1 MIKTPLSNRRSTRI
15 RLLSGAGL
23 SPIERQMGRAM
34 RAPDEHAGD
43 GGDTGTGAAAEGAAG
58 ADGAGTSA
66 LGAAAADSAGA
77 DSGASGDGDAGAGD
91 GAAAEG
97 KEDADG
103 AGGAAAGAAG
113 KAADGK
119 EDDDKGDAGDVS
131 IVGAPEDYDT
141 AAFTMPEGV
150 EFDAE
155 MFDLVKD
162 DLKGMDLSQKGA
174 EAVVG
179 IFASKVAPK
188 IEERAVKAIDDAGAQ
203 LRANLARD
211 LQADPEVGGTKLKES
226 QAYAAK
232 AFAHFVPKAEERAQ
246 LSQFLNESGL
256 GDHPLLTRVIAGAG
270 RALSEASVPG
280 AAGGAQERSAA
291 EKFYGRKG

>member
-1 MIKTPLSNRRSTRI
+1 MTIKNPMNNRRSTRI
-15 RLLSGAGL
+15 LLLSGAGL
-23 SPIERQMGRAM
+23 SPIERMMGRAM
-34 RAPDEHAGD
+34 RSPDEHAAAD
-43 GGDTGTGAAAEGAAG
+43 ADAAAAEAEEPAA
-58 ADGAGTSA
+58 SA
-66 LGAAAADSAGA
+66 LGAAAAEA
-77 DSGASGDGDAGAGD
+77 DAGKD
-91 GAAAEG
+91 EAAAAAT
-97 KEDADG
+97 DADKTD
-103 AGGAAAGAAG
+103 ADKAAAADAA
-113 KAADGK
+113 KADAEK
-119 EDDDKGDAGDVS
+119 ASAEDS
-131 IVGAPEDYDT
+131 IVGAPDDYDT
-141 AAFTMPEGV
+141 TAFAMPEGV

-174 EAVVG
+174 EQVVG
-179 IFASKVAPK
+179 IFAAKVAPK

-270 RALSEASVPG
+270 RALSEASVPAG
-280 AAGGAQERSAA
+280 AGGAQERTAA
-291 EKFYGRKG
+291 EKFYGRNG